1 MATFQQNLNTALL
14 ATCLA
19 GITWTLKSINDL
31 DSRMA
36 VQESNVSHNLDAI
49 RSINDVEE
57 SHSKTLED
65 LNERILRLE
74 LAKPA
79 KQ

>member
-14 ATCLA
+14 GLCVA
-19 GITWTLKSINDL
+19 GIAWTLKSINDL

-49 RSINDVEE
+49 RSINDVEA
-57 SHSKTLED
+57 SHSKTIQD
-65 LNERILRLE
+65 LNDRVLRLE
-74 LAKPA
+74 LEKSAK
-79 KQ
+79 